1 MRSPDQFALV
11 RHGRSA
17 YNVEHRL
24 NGDPSVPVGLDAT
37 GVAQVEELRRRIDPL
52 PIDLA
57 VHTRFPRTLQTLDI
71 LLDGRD
77 VPRRECPGLDDVLL
91 GEFEGAHVDAY
102 RDWREGRDHAAR
114 PEGGESRL
122 DALARYTDA
131 FARLADVTARLPLVV
146 THDIPIR
153 FLANAIRGE
162 HPLDGSVTA
171 VANASLLLV
180 PAADLRRA
188 LTVMRAT
195 LTAGDL

>member
-1 MRSPDQFALV
+1 MTDQLVLV
-11 RHGRSA
+11 RHGRST
-17 YNVEHRL
+17 YNVAHRL
-24 NGDPSVPVGLDAT
+24 NGDPSVHVGLDAT
-37 GVAQVEELRRRIDPL
+37 GVAQVAELRARIDPL

-57 VHTRFPRTLQTLDI
+57 VHTRFPRTRQTLDI

-102 RDWREGRDHAAR
+102 RSWRETRDQAAR

-131 FARLADVTARLPLVV
+131 FERLAGVAARMPLVV

-153 FLANAIRGE
+153 FLANAMRGE
-162 HPLDGSVTA
+162 DPLDGPVTA
-171 VANASLLLV
+171 VANASLLAV
-180 PAADLRRA
+180 PADELRRA
-188 LTVMRAT
+188 LIVMRAA
-195 LTAGDL
+195 LTAAAS